1 MDGATITSVSRS
13 VQLAVMST
21 PTTTV
26 AEAVAEA
33 RRRQAVSGRDHGPM
47 SVRVAALSAAA

>member
-26 AEAVAEA
+26 AEAAAEA
-33 RRRQAVSGRDHGPM
+33 RRRQAVIPSDPGRCHAGR
-47 SVRVAALSAAA
+47 SLSAS